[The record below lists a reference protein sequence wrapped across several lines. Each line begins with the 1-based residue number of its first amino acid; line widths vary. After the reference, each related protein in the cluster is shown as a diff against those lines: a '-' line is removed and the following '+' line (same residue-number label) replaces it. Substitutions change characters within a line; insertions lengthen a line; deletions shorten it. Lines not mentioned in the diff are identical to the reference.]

1 MLAPWATPPGV
12 APASHLAAQLPD
24 DETDGVAQTCEA
36 GVISGIDINRGTV
49 FDPDSTGVA
58 VLSWV
63 YRAMNVL
70 HVRTAPSFIRRELLF
85 QEGDCQ
91 DDFLISES
99 ERLLEGYGFLSEAQI
114 TSADDGA
121 GGRRVTVQTWD
132 EWSTQ
137 VDLGV
142 TYEGGL
148 NIETFEVTEENFLGQ
163 GVYAE
168 FTHRQRRELL
178 AQSFALRTPRFFG
191 RSDASIE
198 FGRDRPGRFFNQ
210 YVRYP
215 FIGETGTYSL
225 REGYRRGTNFFSYA
239 TEGQEAFSQVV
250 VPSFREEME
259 LSAAYRFGD
268 PGEGIIT
275 GVTLTRDVIRFP
287 RGAEVVFDDNF
298 DDIQVFPG
306 TPPSR
311 ISEQLT
317 ESAATRVLFHLG
329 TRRYTFV
336 RYEGIDALRDRL
348 LVGLGFFGGISVGK
362 GFSVLAP
369 DGVPGVDDMFGRAHA
384 TYTVPVGSSI
394 LQLGGTVESRR
405 EAGAWRD
412 VLADTDF
419 VAYLRNDG
427 LQSHTLFLRG
437 ALGGGWNTTLPF
449 QLSLGGRL
457 GVRSLAE
464 DRFPGGRSALFTIED
479 RVVFPWP
486 NRTASLGMTTFADI
500 GRVWPGDAPYGIDS
514 GWQAALGIGLRI
526 GLPARSRHI
535 WRTDIA
541 FPVGSAGGDP
551 IFRVTFEWNRLGW
564 GFFTPDVN
572 RSRRF
577 RLGAESF

>member
-1 MLAPWATPPGV
+1 MCLLFGWAP
-12 APASHLAAQLPD
+12 LAAQEPVGGSGD
-24 DETDGVAQTCEA
+24 ASRVCES
-36 GVISGIDINRGTV
+36 GVISAIDINRGTV

-58 VLSWV
+58 VLAWT
-63 YRAMNVL
+63 YQLMQVL

-85 QEGDCQ
+85 SEGDCH
-91 DDFLISES
+91 DEFLISES

-114 TSADDGA
+114 TSDDDGA

-148 NIETFEVTEENFLGQ
+148 NLETLEVTEENFLGQ
-163 GVYAE
+163 GIYAE
-168 FTHRQRRELL
+168 FTHRQRRELR
-178 AQSFALRTPRFFG
+178 AQSLAVRTPRFFG

-198 FGRDRPGRFFNQ
+198 FGRDRPGSFFNQ

-215 FIGETGTYSL
+215 FIGETGRYSL

-250 VPSFREEME
+250 VPSFREEAE
-259 LSAAYRFGD
+259 LSAAYRFGE
-268 PGEGIIT
+268 PGRGIIT
-275 GVTLTRDVIRFP
+275 GLSLTRDVIRFP
-287 RGAEVVFDDNF
+287 RGAEVVYEDDF
-298 DDIQVFPG
+298 DDIQDFPG
-306 TPPSR
+306 TPPAR
-311 ISEQLT
+311 IAEQLRET
-317 ESAATRVLFHLG
+317 AATRVLAHVG
-329 TRRYTFV
+329 TRRYRYE
-336 RYEGIDALRDRL
+336 RYEGIDALRERL
-348 LVGLGFFGGISVGK
+348 LVGLGFYVGLSLGK

-369 DGVPGVDDMFGRAHA
+369 DGVEAVDDLFGRAHVTWTA
-384 TYTVPVGSSI
+384 PIGSSI
-394 LQLGGTVESRR
+394 VQVGGTVESRR
-405 EAGAWRD
+405 EDGAFRD
-412 VLADTDF
+412 ILADTDL

-427 LQSHTLFLRG
+427 LQAHTLFVR
-437 ALGGGWNTTLPF
+437 ASLGGGWQTTLPY
-449 QLSLGGRL
+449 QVSLGGRL

-486 NRTASLGMTTFADI
+486 QRTASLGMTTFMDL
-500 GRVWPGDAPYGIDS
+500 GRIWPGDAPYGLDS
-514 GWQAALGIGLRI
+514 GWQGALGIGLRI

-541 FPVGSAGGDP
+541 FPFGSAGGDP
-551 IFRVTFEWNRLGW
+551 VFRVTFEWNRLSW
-564 GFFTPDVN
+564 GFFTPDVS